1 MQKRLLH
8 LDQNFNIFL
17 MEHEGAHPL
26 LNILN
31 ANKSISIEIYK
42 NMNEPE
48 EKKKMKPGKKNQ
60 CKLSSHCFMEDSLC
74 PFALMQTRANSA
86 LKRDKQPSTLGSSLL
101 NN

>member
-26 LNILN
+26 LNLLN

-42 NMNEPE
+42 NMNELE
-48 EKKKMKPGKKNQ
+48 EKKKNETRQKK
-60 CKLSSHCFMEDSLC
+60 SM
-74 PFALMQTRANSA
+74 
-86 LKRDKQPSTLGSSLL
+86 
-101 NN
+101 

>member
-1 MQKRLLH
+1 
-8 LDQNFNIFL
+8 

-48 EKKKMKPGKKNQ
+48 EKKKNETRQKK
-60 CKLSSHCFMEDSLC
+60 SM
-74 PFALMQTRANSA
+74 
-86 LKRDKQPSTLGSSLL
+86 
-101 NN
+101 